1 MIFARIDILDN
12 MGAKMHATL
21 ALNMAQMVRQGTD
34 ADANFSRPQLLEI
47 VRQSNEMLTSWGE
60 SIDESH

>member
-21 ALNMAQMVRQGTD
+21 ALKAQMVRQGTD